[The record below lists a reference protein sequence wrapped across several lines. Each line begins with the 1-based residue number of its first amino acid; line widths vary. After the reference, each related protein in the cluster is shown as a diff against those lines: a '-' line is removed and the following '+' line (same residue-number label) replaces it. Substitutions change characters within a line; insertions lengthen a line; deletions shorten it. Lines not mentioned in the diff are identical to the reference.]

1 MISEN
6 NVKNYEEVKLE
17 NEKLERE
24 NKKLENK
31 MDSLKKYI
39 NKTFECVSIL
49 FDFPIDRLK
58 RIVNNF
64 VKGNKENDRQRNS
77 STRNK

>member
-1 MISEN
+1 M
-6 NVKNYEEVKLE
+6 
-17 NEKLERE
+17 ERE

-64 VKGNKENDRQRNS
+64 VKGNKENDRKRNS
-77 STRNK
+77 TTRDKREQ